1 MYSKMLDKHKMWWNN
16 MSKETRCCEREAD
29 MSIKISRCVDIISKD
44 ERATISNRYHKI
56 TKAINQEF
64 WNSSSD
70 TLHSI
75 YVGSYGRGTA
85 ISSSDIDMLVEIPE
99 REFKRYDFQK
109 GNGQS
114 RFLQAVK
121 NAIVGAFPHS
131 DIHADGQVVVIDFK
145 DAIKFEVVPA
155 FRNEDWLGNVT
166 YTYPDSNMGGNWK
179 STNPKAEQE
188 AINEKDKNSGGLLKD
203 TCKVIRF
210 VRDNYYTSYHLS
222 GILIDAFAYDA
233 IQGWYYLS
241 KGEQSFDSGITY
253 EQALLNYYNKYPIPV
268 IFAPGSK
275 MLIDISK
282 GWDVLGKI
290 LKRMVD

>member
-1 MYSKMLDKHKMWWNN
+1 MGI
-16 MSKETRCCEREAD
+16 RV
-29 MSIKISRCVDIISKD
+29 SRCVDMISK
-44 ERATISNRYHKI
+44 EKRTTIANRYHKI

-85 ISSSDIDMLVEIPE
+85 ISTSDIDMLVEIPKHEFE
-99 REFKRYDFQK
+99 RYEFQK

-121 NAIVGAFPHS
+121 NAIAGAYPS
-131 DIHADGQVVVIDFK
+131 SKVHADGQVVVIDFK
-145 DAIKFEVVPA
+145 DGIKFEIVPA
-155 FRNEDWLGNVT
+155 FRNEDWWGNVT
-166 YTYPDSNMGGNWK
+166 YTYPDTNMGGNWK
-179 STNPKAEQE
+179 STNPKDEIE
-188 AINEKDKNSGGLLKD
+188 AINEKDKISGGLLKD

-210 VRDNYYTSYHLS
+210 VRDNYYSSYHLS

-233 IQGWYYLS
+233 IQNWRYL
-241 KGEQSFDSGITY
+241 KEGEESFGSEITY
-253 EQALLNYYNKYPIPV
+253 EQAILDYYNKYPIPV

-275 MLIDISK
+275 MPLDISK

-290 LKRMVD
+290 LNRMVD